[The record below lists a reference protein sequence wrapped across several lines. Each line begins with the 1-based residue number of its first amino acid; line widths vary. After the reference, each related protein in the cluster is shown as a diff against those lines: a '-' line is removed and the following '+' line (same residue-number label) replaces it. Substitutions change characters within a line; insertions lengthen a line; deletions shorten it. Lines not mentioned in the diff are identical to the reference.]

1 MKTNPSLF
9 CPGNRPESRGA
20 TEVRE
25 SFRLRR
31 QREGW
36 TRMKGSFVCVCSCC
50 GRMILSWLEKA
61 ASWGCFLVKDE
72 EGMEIITARP
82 PSLVCNQQFLWST
95 IWDEKKNTQLHKSNH
110 SRVEKCLRCQGPRI
124 MVYIPKCKCCC
135 HKKKREQ
142 SDYSGWKQT
151 DHTCGPTPSDR
162 LRLHS
167 SSAAEFPWA
176 LTLLE
181 GENVPVVIIKVSHNH
196 C

>member
-20 TEVRE
+20 TEVHE

-135 HKKKREQ
+135 HKKKE
-142 SDYSGWKQT
+142 SKVII
-151 DHTCGPTPSDR
+151 
-162 LRLHS
+162 L
-167 SSAAEFPWA
+167 
-176 LTLLE
+176 
-181 GENVPVVIIKVSHNH
+181 GENKQITHVDQHCPTGCVSTARLLQSFLELWL
-196 C
+196 CWRARTFQ

>member
-1 MKTNPSLF
+1 MDADERKF
-9 CPGNRPESRGA
+9 C
-20 TEVRE
+20 
-25 SFRLRR
+25 
-31 QREGW
+31 
-36 TRMKGSFVCVCSCC
+36 VCVFVLWQDDTKLAGEGS
-50 GRMILSWLEKA
+50 GLRMFS
-61 ASWGCFLVKDE
+61 VKDE

-135 HKKKREQ
+135 HKKKE
-142 SDYSGWKQT
+142 SKVIILGENKQI
-151 DHTCGPTPSDR
+151 TCGPTLSDR

>member
-20 TEVRE
+20 TEVHE

-135 HKKKREQ
+135 HKKKRAKWLFWVKTNRSHVDQHRPTGCVSTARLLQ
-142 SDYSGWKQT
+142 S
-151 DHTCGPTPSDR
+151 
-162 LRLHS
+162 
-167 SSAAEFPWA
+167 F
-176 LTLLE
+176 LE
-181 GENVPVVIIKVSHNH
+181 LWL
-196 C
+196 CWRARTFQ

>member
-20 TEVRE
+20 TEVHE

-36 TRMKGSFVCVCSCC
+36 TRMRGSFVCVFVLWQDDTKLAGEGS
-50 GRMILSWLEKA
+50 GLRMFS
-61 ASWGCFLVKDE
+61 VKDE

-135 HKKKREQ
+135 HKKKRAKWLFWVKTNRSHMWTNTVRQ
-142 SDYSGWKQT
+142 
-151 DHTCGPTPSDR
+151 
-162 LRLHS
+162 
-167 SSAAEFPWA
+167 AASPQLVCWRARTFQ
-176 LTLLE
+176 
-181 GENVPVVIIKVSHNH
+181 
-196 C
+196 